1 MLSNADVLSLLFTRQ
16 PGHSLPQAF
25 YTDPDLYQAD
35 LRHIWYRDWLLA
47 ATVAEFPKTG
57 SFITL
62 QVGDAAIIL
71 VRGAD
76 GVIRGFHN
84 SCRHRGSRVCAA
96 EKGTNP
102 KLVCPYHQ
110 WTYEL
115 DGRLLWA
122 RDMGDD
128 FDPSQHGLKPVH
140 VAQAAGMVYAC
151 LAATA
156 PDFAPLAAQ
165 AAQYV
170 GPHDLS
176 NLKVAHQSTITEQG
190 NWKLVLENNRE
201 CYHCSGSHPSLCRTF
216 PEDPNLVGADDATTS
231 AMGAEH
237 VARCEAAGL
246 PSKYTISAD
255 EQWRFVRIPFLGAAT
270 SYTMDG
276 KAAVSRRIGTVPF
289 DNAGTCLFFHYPNTW
304 NHFLSDQ
311 ALIFR
316 VLPVSPMETRV
327 TTTWL
332 VHKDAQEG
340 VDYDLNRLTEV
351 WLHTNDEDRRIVE
364 ENQIGIRS
372 PGYTPGPYSR
382 LQEGGVIQF
391 VDWYARTLQSR
402 LTGRA
407 LMAAE

>member
-16 PGHSLPQAF
+16 PGYSLPQPF
-25 YTDPDLYQAD
+25 YTDPDLYRAD
-35 LRHIWYRDWLLA
+35 LEHIFYRDWLMA
-47 ATVAEFPKTG
+47 GTVAEFPKTG
-57 SFITL
+57 SFTTL
-62 QVGDAAIIL
+62 QIGAAAVIL

-84 SCRHRGSRVCAA
+84 SCRHRGSRICAA
-96 EKGTNP
+96 EKGTAP

-115 DGRLLWA
+115 DGKLLWA
-122 RDMGDD
+122 REMGAD
-128 FDPSQHGLKPVH
+128 FDPTKHGLKPVH
-140 VAQAAGMVYAC
+140 VATAAGMVFVC
-151 LAATA
+151 LAAAA

-165 AAQYV
+165 AELYV
-170 GPHDLS
+170 GPHGLADT
-176 NLKVAHQSTITEQG
+176 KVAFQSTIVEKG

-216 PEDPNLVGADDATTS
+216 SDDPDLVGADDS
-231 AMGAEH
+231 VSSPQGAAH

-246 PSKYTISAD
+246 PSKFSIAPS
-255 EQWRFVRIPFLGAAT
+255 EQWRFVRIPFVGSAV

-276 KAAVSRRIGTVPF
+276 KAAVSKRVGRVPF

-304 NHFLSDQ
+304 NHFLSDH

-316 VLPVSPMETRV
+316 VLPVSEMETQV

-332 VHKDAQEG
+332 VHKDAVEG
-340 VDYDLNRLTEV
+340 TDYDQRRLTEV
-351 WLHTNDEDRRIVE
+351 WLDTNDEDRRIVE
-364 ENQIGIRS
+364 ENQIGICS
-372 PGYTPGPYSR
+372 PGYTPGPYSPK
-382 LQEGGVIQF
+382 QEGGVIQF
-391 VDWYARTLQSR
+391 VDWYARTMQNR
-402 LTGRA
+402 LTGRS